1 MGALHVVCPHCDG
14 VNRVPPERLHDRPKC
29 GVCHR
34 PLFDG
39 KPLELDAARFPQHI
53 AKNDLPV
60 LVDFWAPWCGPCR
73 TMAPAFAQAATRFAT
88 QLRLVKV
95 DTQAQPTLAAQYAI
109 RSIPTLVLFRRGR
122 EVDRVSGALPPAQLD
137 AWIREHLM
145 EAVRREG

>member
-1 MGALHVVCPHCDG
+1 
-14 VNRVPPERLHDRPKC
+14 
-29 GVCHR
+29 
-34 PLFDG
+34 
-39 KPLELDAARFPQHI
+39 
-53 AKNDLPV
+53 
-60 LVDFWAPWCGPCR
+60 
-73 TMAPAFAQAATRFAT
+73 MAPAFAQAATRFAT